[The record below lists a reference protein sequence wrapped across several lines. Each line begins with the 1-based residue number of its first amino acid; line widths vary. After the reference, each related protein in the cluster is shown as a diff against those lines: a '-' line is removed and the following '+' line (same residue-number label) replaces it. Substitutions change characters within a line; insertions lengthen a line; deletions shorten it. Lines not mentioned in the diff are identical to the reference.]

1 MWVVT
6 AANFIK
12 HVKNLDAILDTR
24 KKNVKNSSNAIK
36 HTIRDD
42 IHINWIQLHMRVKLQ
57 ISNVATCFG

>member
-1 MWVVT
+1 VGGNGDQFHQT
-6 AANFIK
+6 CKKFRR
-12 HVKNLDAILDTR
+12 NLR
-24 KKNVKNSSNAIK
+24 HKEKNVKNSSNAIK